1 MSWPLADGKMMV
13 ENCKS
18 NVCEEDILGS
28 TDLTRGVQETLQSWT
43 CGDGSGVVVGV
54 ETGQVSRNH
63 VMKGLLSMKRSS
75 DFTFEVFS
83 AFS

>member
-1 MSWPLADGKMMV
+1 M

-18 NVCEEDILGS
+18 NAYEEDVLGS
-28 TDLTRGVQETLQSWT
+28 TDLTHGVQETLQSWT
-43 CGDGSGVVVGV
+43 CGDGSGVIVGV
-54 ETGQVSRNH
+54 ETGQVYRNH
-63 VMKGLLSMKRSS
+63 ILKGLLSLKRSS